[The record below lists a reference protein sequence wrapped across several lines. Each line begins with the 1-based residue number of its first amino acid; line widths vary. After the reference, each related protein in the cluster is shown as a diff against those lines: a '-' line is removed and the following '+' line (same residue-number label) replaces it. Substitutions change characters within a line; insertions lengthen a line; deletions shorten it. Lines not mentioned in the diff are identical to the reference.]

1 MAETRAA
8 LHDQLNNR
16 YPVKIEPGV
25 AGSPAP
31 PTSSQT
37 DEVKRLQEQIALLTS
52 QVAKLQAPPP
62 QHVSAAAAAAAAAF
76 SRGAQAA
83 PARRSLC
90 PDVDLPEWL
99 REPRAEVDL
108 PDAVSPTEHA
118 ASPAA
123 ANPAKTDNDRSL
135 LPRHPQKSAT
145 GPIPLP
151 KGIEEPVFANY
162 AARAKEWAKYG
173 RSLKS
178 GPSKPSV
185 SEENVRAKRSDKA
198 TVDILA
204 QIAGYHEKN
213 FYPVLIINSF
223 VLACANSLGARLVI
237 ENSSFLGASVTANSR
252 NSRSKNN
259 FVVGPAVTPEC
270 GLQRVKKKQLFLLPA
285 VTPELGLQQVK
296 KHQFFFDLL

>member
-8 LHDQLNNR
+8 LHDQLNNQ
-16 YPVKIEPGV
+16 YPVKIEPGD

-62 QHVSAAAAAAAAAF
+62 QHVSAAAAAV

-108 PDAVSPTEHA
+108 PDAASPTEHA

-151 KGIEEPVFANY
+151 NGIEEPVFANY

-198 TVDILA
+198 TLDILA

-223 VLACANSLGARLVI
+223 VSACANSLGARHVI

-259 FVVGPAVTPEC
+259 FVFGPAVTPEC
-270 GLQRVKKKQLFLLPA
+270 GLQRVNKNSCFCYLL
-285 VTPELGLQQVK
+285 
-296 KHQFFFDLL
+296 